1 MMEERKM
8 NKTEKNNPQWT
19 IRLPYQSE
27 PIKVTE
33 DEKQELIKKYGDE
46 IVNEFH
52 PIKLF
57 ELTLNNDNSIT
68 LTTQEKVTS
77 IEVDNRYPSL
87 IDEIINL
94 ILDTGNINSK
104 VQLDLAIVSAFLQWK
119 EEIISIEE
127 LINKIKQ

>member
-1 MMEERKM
+1 M

>member
-1 MMEERKM
+1 M

-77 IEVDNRYPSL
+77 MEVDNRYPSL

>member
-1 MMEERKM
+1 M

-57 ELTLNNDNSIT
+57 
-68 LTTQEKVTS
+68 
-77 IEVDNRYPSL
+77 
-87 IDEIINL
+87 
-94 ILDTGNINSK
+94 
-104 VQLDLAIVSAFLQWK
+104 
-119 EEIISIEE
+119 
-127 LINKIKQ
+127 

>member
-77 IEVDNRYPSL
+77 MEVDNRYPSL